1 MIYSPHCKA
10 MVYTIEECDAI
21 LQKRI
26 IEGDLRREVID
37 CEMMKLRIE
46 LIKLKRK

>member
-21 LQKRI
+21 LEERI
-26 IEGDLRREVID
+26 KNGDLRPD
-37 CEMMKLRIE
+37 RI
-46 LIKLKRK
+46 LKEQLEFYISIGYK